1 MLKAG
6 VIGYGYWGP
15 NIVRNF
21 YGHPEISVVKVC
33 DKDGARLKVINQHY
47 PSIAVDTDAD
57 SILNDKDI
65 DIVAIVTPV
74 FTHYNL
80 AKKALENG
88 KHIFIEKPFTYN
100 ASQAEELIELAER
113 KNLLI
118 MVDHTFLF
126 TGAVK
131 KMKELIADGSLGN
144 LYYYDSVRIN
154 LGLFQHDINVI
165 WDLAPH
171 DISIMDYLIDN
182 LKPVS
187 VNAIGAEHFGSGLED
202 VAYLTVKFDNHFIGH
217 FHVNWLSPVK
227 IRKTLVAGD
236 KKMIVWDD
244 LDVDAKIKVY
254 DKGVDVK
261 KTEDIYRLL
270 VQYRS
275 GEMFTPTVE
284 NLEALQL
291 ETEYLVECLGN
302 NKKPINDGEAGLRVV
317 KILEASNKSL
327 KNGGMEVK
335 I

>member
-1 MLKAG
+1 
-6 VIGYGYWGP
+6 
-15 NIVRNF
+15 
-21 YGHPEISVVKVC
+21 
-33 DKDGARLKVINQHY
+33 
-47 PSIAVDTDAD
+47 
-57 SILNDKDI
+57 
-65 DIVAIVTPV
+65 
-74 FTHYNL
+74 
-80 AKKALENG
+80 
-88 KHIFIEKPFTYN
+88 
-100 ASQAEELIELAER
+100 
-113 KNLLI
+113 
-118 MVDHTFLF
+118 
-126 TGAVK
+126 
-131 KMKELIADGSLGN
+131 MKELIADGSLGN

-291 ETEYLVECLGN
+291 ETEYLVECLRN

>member
-1 MLKAG
+1 
-6 VIGYGYWGP
+6 
-15 NIVRNF
+15 
-21 YGHPEISVVKVC
+21 
-33 DKDGARLKVINQHY
+33 
-47 PSIAVDTDAD
+47 
-57 SILNDKDI
+57 
-65 DIVAIVTPV
+65 
-74 FTHYNL
+74 
-80 AKKALENG
+80 
-88 KHIFIEKPFTYN
+88 
-100 ASQAEELIELAER
+100 
-113 KNLLI
+113 

-126 TGAVK
+126 TGAVR
-131 KMKELIADGSLGN
+131 KMKELITDGSLGN

-187 VNAIGAEHFGSGLED
+187 VNAIGADHFGSGLED

-291 ETEYLVECLGN
+291 ETEYFVECLKN
-302 NKKPINDGEAGLRVV
+302 SKKPINDGEAGFRVV

>member
-1 MLKAG
+1 
-6 VIGYGYWGP
+6 
-15 NIVRNF
+15 
-21 YGHPEISVVKVC
+21 
-33 DKDGARLKVINQHY
+33 
-47 PSIAVDTDAD
+47 
-57 SILNDKDI
+57 
-65 DIVAIVTPV
+65 
-74 FTHYNL
+74 
-80 AKKALENG
+80 
-88 KHIFIEKPFTYN
+88 
-100 ASQAEELIELAER
+100 
-113 KNLLI
+113 

-126 TGAVK
+126 TGAVR
-131 KMKELIADGSLGN
+131 KMKELITDGSLGN

-270 VQYRS
+270 VKYRS

-284 NLEALQL
+284 NIEALKF
-291 ETEYLVECLGN
+291 ETEYFVECLKN
-302 NKKPINDGEAGLRVV
+302 SKKPINDGEAGLRVV

>member
-1 MLKAG
+1 
-6 VIGYGYWGP
+6 
-15 NIVRNF
+15 
-21 YGHPEISVVKVC
+21 
-33 DKDGARLKVINQHY
+33 
-47 PSIAVDTDAD
+47 
-57 SILNDKDI
+57 
-65 DIVAIVTPV
+65 
-74 FTHYNL
+74 
-80 AKKALENG
+80 
-88 KHIFIEKPFTYN
+88 
-100 ASQAEELIELAER
+100 
-113 KNLLI
+113 

-187 VNAIGAEHFGSGLED
+187 VNAIGADHFGSGLED

-291 ETEYLVECLGN
+291 ETEYFVECLKN
-302 NKKPINDGEAGLRVV
+302 SKKPINDGEAGFRVV

>member
-1 MLKAG
+1 
-6 VIGYGYWGP
+6 
-15 NIVRNF
+15 
-21 YGHPEISVVKVC
+21 
-33 DKDGARLKVINQHY
+33 
-47 PSIAVDTDAD
+47 
-57 SILNDKDI
+57 
-65 DIVAIVTPV
+65 
-74 FTHYNL
+74 
-80 AKKALENG
+80 
-88 KHIFIEKPFTYN
+88 
-100 ASQAEELIELAER
+100 
-113 KNLLI
+113 
-118 MVDHTFLF
+118 
-126 TGAVK
+126 
-131 KMKELIADGSLGN
+131 MKELIADGSLGN

-187 VNAIGAEHFGSGLED
+187 VNAIGADHFGSGLED

-244 LDVDAKIKVY
+244 LDIDAKIKVY

-291 ETEYLVECLGN
+291 ETEYFVECLKN
-302 NKKPINDGEAGLRVV
+302 SKKPINDGEAGFRVV

>member
-1 MLKAG
+1 
-6 VIGYGYWGP
+6 
-15 NIVRNF
+15 
-21 YGHPEISVVKVC
+21 
-33 DKDGARLKVINQHY
+33 
-47 PSIAVDTDAD
+47 
-57 SILNDKDI
+57 
-65 DIVAIVTPV
+65 
-74 FTHYNL
+74 
-80 AKKALENG
+80 
-88 KHIFIEKPFTYN
+88 
-100 ASQAEELIELAER
+100 
-113 KNLLI
+113 
-118 MVDHTFLF
+118 
-126 TGAVK
+126 
-131 KMKELIADGSLGN
+131 
-144 LYYYDSVRIN
+144 
-154 LGLFQHDINVI
+154 
-165 WDLAPH
+165 
-171 DISIMDYLIDN
+171 MDYLIDN

>member
-1 MLKAG
+1 
-6 VIGYGYWGP
+6 
-15 NIVRNF
+15 
-21 YGHPEISVVKVC
+21 
-33 DKDGARLKVINQHY
+33 
-47 PSIAVDTDAD
+47 
-57 SILNDKDI
+57 
-65 DIVAIVTPV
+65 
-74 FTHYNL
+74 
-80 AKKALENG
+80 
-88 KHIFIEKPFTYN
+88 
-100 ASQAEELIELAER
+100 
-113 KNLLI
+113 
-118 MVDHTFLF
+118 
-126 TGAVK
+126 
-131 KMKELIADGSLGN
+131 

-187 VNAIGAEHFGSGLED
+187 VNAIGADHFGSGLED

-291 ETEYLVECLGN
+291 ETEYFVECLKN
-302 NKKPINDGEAGLRVV
+302 SKKPINDGEAGFRVV